1 MSEEI
6 STGVCRRTEFVL
18 ILVAILEVNEI
29 LVVILFRKLILK
41 IILFFFRILLIIL
54 ASVITEVQ
62 RHSNTI
68 NNFVAKGNNF
78 VINAFEIVILVTF
91 RKVKKILV
99 EVLKVFI
106 FFGILQ
112 NIILDNIESSFT

>member
-1 MSEEI
+1 M
-6 STGVCRRTEFVL
+6 CRRTEFVL